1 MMKNYNNLVE
11 VTKLLD
17 ENLSKLDKLNFEKQ
31 KLIELY
37 NKNQNDINT
46 LNKIKNLENEY
57 KIVLNEAK
65 NLNLIIKKISG

>member
-1 MMKNYNNLVE
+1 MKNYNNLVE
-11 VTKLLD
+11 VTKLID

-46 LNKIKNLENEY
+46 LNKIKNLENQY